1 MVQVPLV
8 AILVTMIMV
17 MNYKKCRAMKKF
29 ITSILVAAAAFTAC
43 SQSEDITINNSEGK
57 VVFSATADAPQSR
70 SVLVEEAGKYHAE
83 WVAGDYLELYEIT
96 VTDGTNAKGNNPN
109 TTLTEGGKSVKVQF
123 ELSAKSADSYI
134 YVLSHNNASM
144 NGAGT
149 YLAFT
154 VPTNQAPTAMNT
166 YDPLADLILSKGV
179 ELAAQPTEIV
189 NFEMARVTALA
200 KVTIKNLALAE
211 GDAVKSV
218 IFSCDK
224 PIAGKI
230 TKMMISD
237 LVAGNYP
244 LAQSAVDT
252 PATAVSVTLPEAQ
265 TADFSYY
272 MSVWPTTLDA
282 GSKCTVTIHTTK
294 EAVYS
299 KEITLP
305 KVMELTSGNITAFTV
320 NMAGIGED
328 APVEM
333 PDYVTVAGIKWAMG
347 NLEYELNGTTDEGF
361 ATGWRIAPS
370 QEHHFNMGTTGDL
383 TGLTDYN
390 KVALFNYG
398 GIGDDGSHSFYA
410 SGYASATPD
419 TYQYA
424 LHLASDG
431 AVTDISGKMFT
442 DATCATA
449 TTDFAAAKYGDIA
462 YWASKGQYRMPT
474 TAEFDKLYTEACYAN
489 ATYNDGVYTIKGT
502 YFYNPAEGETAGA
515 VAETKS
521 LSPEDLAV
529 GLFLPW
535 TGRGYDNADY
545 KIYGVDSNGVYRT
558 STVNSNSKGDGLL
571 GYGGIY
577 RVNSGDRDYYNKTI
591 RTKDPKTYAYGVCAR
606 YAIRPV
612 YNK

>member
-96 VTDGTNAKGNNPN
+96 VTDGTSKKENNPN

-123 ELSAKSADSYI
+123 ELEAKTADSYI

-154 VPTNQAPTAMNT
+154 LPSAQAPTAMNT

-244 LAQSAVDT
+244 LAQSEVAT
-252 PATAVSVTLPEAQ
+252 PATSVSVTLPEPQ
-265 TADFSYY
+265 TGDFSYY

-305 KVMELTSGNITAFTV
+305 KVMELVSGEITAFTV
-320 NMAGIGED
+320 NMAGIGSD

-347 NLEYELNGTTDEGF
+347 NLEYELNGTTDENF

-370 QEHHFNMGTTGDL
+370 QGHHFYLSGGDV
-383 TGLTDYN
+383 TPGNYE
-390 KVALFNYG
+390 KVAHFNYG
-398 GIGDDGSHSFYA
+398 GIEDAFSM
-410 SGYASATPD
+410 
-419 TYQYA
+419 TYEKA
-424 LHLASDG
+424 LHIAAPAEGGVAFDF
-431 AVTDISGKMFT
+431 SGKMYS
-442 DATCATA
+442 DSACAA
-449 TTDFAAAKYGDIA
+449 ETTDFAAAKFGDIA
-462 YWASKGQYRMPT
+462 YWASNGQYRMPT
-474 TAEFDKLYTEACYAN
+474 SSEFETLYAKSLYTL
-489 ATYNDGVYTIKGT
+489 ATYNYEGVTVSGT
-502 YFYNPAEGETAGA
+502 YFIDPAEGETAGL
-515 VAETKS
+515 VSGTKTITD
-521 LSPEDLAV
+521 EDLAV

-535 TGRGYDNADY
+535 SGRAYNNTEYNIYKVNAQ
-545 KIYGVDSNGVYRT
+545 GFYRT
-558 STVNSNSKGDGLL
+558 STVSPNATSTN
-571 GYGGIY
+571 GYGIIF
-577 RVNSGDRDYYNKTI
+577 RVNDHTNLSNTGTKTVNGNTTYNFGSTS
-591 RTKDPKTYAYGVCAR
+591 R
-606 YAIRPV
+606 YAIRPIYV
-612 YNK
+612 K